1 MIPDRMIDT
10 DGLRARLRE
19 LEEVKDEV
27 IETGVKV
34 NRLSK
39 SVIYS
44 LIRDDVETARRYI
57 REMQDLVNKLRE
69 LIAKYPMYYNNAVI
83 SLQEYVEAMTMWFF
97 MTENRIPSPS
107 ELGVDAEP
115 YINGI
120 ADFTG
125 ELSRKATEEM
135 IKNNLDFALRAKKV
149 MEELY
154 LDLLSLEPR
163 DYEMRK
169 KVDYVS
175 SNINWLNEKIFY
187 KTLNIKVVQEPSSKN
202 SDVNNSLE

>member
-1 MIPDRMIDT
+1 
-10 DGLRARLRE
+10 
-19 LEEVKDEV
+19 
-27 IETGVKV
+27 
-34 NRLSK
+34 
-39 SVIYS
+39 
-44 LIRDDVETARRYI
+44 
-57 REMQDLVNKLRE
+57 
-69 LIAKYPMYYNNAVI
+69 
-83 SLQEYVEAMTMWFF
+83 
-97 MTENRIPSPS
+97 
-107 ELGVDAEP
+107 
-115 YINGI
+115 
-120 ADFTG
+120 
-125 ELSRKATEEM
+125 
-135 IKNNLDFALRAKKV
+135 

>member
-1 MIPDRMIDT
+1 MIDT

-27 IETGVKV
+27 IETGGVKV

-44 LIRDDVETARRYI
+44 LIRDDIETARRYI

-97 MTENRIPSPS
+97 MTESRIPSS
-107 ELGVDAEP
+107 DELGVDAEP

-135 IKNNLDFALRAKKV
+135 IKNNLDFALR
-149 MEELY
+149 L
-154 LDLLSLEPR
+154 R
-163 DYEMRK
+163 G
-169 KVDYVS
+169 
-175 SNINWLNEKIFY
+175 
-187 KTLNIKVVQEPSSKN
+187 
-202 SDVNNSLE
+202 

>member
-1 MIPDRMIDT
+1 MINVESIK
-10 DGLRARLRE
+10 GRLRE
-19 LEEVKDEV
+19 LENAKDSI
-27 IETGVKV
+27 IETGIKV

-44 LIRDDVETARRYI
+44 LIRGDIEAARKYI
-57 REMQDLVNKLRE
+57 NEMNTMVNKLKE
-69 LIAKYPMYYNNAVI
+69 LVNKYPMYHNNAVV
-83 SLQEYVEAMTMWFF
+83 SFQEYVEAMTMWYYL
-97 MTENRIPSPS
+97 TENRIPNPK
-107 ELGVDAEP
+107 ELDADAEP
-115 YINGI
+115 YVNGI

-135 IKNNLDFALRAKKV
+135 IKGNLDFALKAKNV

-154 LDLLSLEPR
+154 LDLLNLEPR

-175 SNINWLNEKIFY
+175 SNINWLTTLIVRY
-187 KTLNIKVVQEPSSKN
+187 KLDIGYQH
-202 SDVNNSLE
+202 

>member
-1 MIPDRMIDT
+1 MIET
-10 DGLRARLRE
+10 EKLRSRLRE
-19 LEEVKDEV
+19 LEGVKDEV

-44 LIRDDVETARRYI
+44 LIRGDAEMARKYI
-57 REMQDLVNKLRE
+57 GEMQELVNKLRD
-69 LIAKYPMYYNNAVI
+69 LVSRYPMYYNNAVV
-83 SLQEYVEAMTMWFF
+83 SLQEYVEAMTMWYY
-97 MTENRIPSPS
+97 MTENRLPTPE

-125 ELSRKATEEM
+125 ELSRKATEEL
-135 IKNNLDFALRAKKV
+135 IRGNLDFALRAKRV

-163 DYEMRK
+163 DFEMRK

-187 KTLNIKVVQEPSSKN
+187 KTLNIKIN
-202 SDVNNSLE
+202 S

>member
-1 MIPDRMIDT
+1 MIETEKLKI
-10 DGLRARLRE
+10 RLRE
-19 LEEVKDEV
+19 LENAKDEV
-27 IETGVKV
+27 IETGIKV

-44 LIRDDVETARRYI
+44 LIRDDLESARKYI
-57 REMQDLVNKLRE
+57 NEMVGLVNKLKD
-69 LIAKYPMYYNNAVI
+69 LINKYPVYYNNAVV
-83 SLQEYVEAMTMWFF
+83 SLQEYAEAMAMWYFI
-97 MTENRIPSPS
+97 TENRLPTLD
-107 ELGVDAEP
+107 ELGIDAEP

-125 ELSRKATEEM
+125 ELSRKATEEL
-135 IKNNLDFALRAKKV
+135 IKNNLDFALKVKKV
-149 MEELY
+149 MEEIY
-154 LDLLSLEPR
+154 LDLLNLEPR

-187 KTLNIKVVQEPSSKN
+187 KTLNIGKST
-202 SDVNNSLE
+202 

>member
-1 MIPDRMIDT
+1 MIDT

-27 IETGVKV
+27 IETGGVKV

-44 LIRDDVETARRYI
+44 LIRDDIETARKYI
-57 REMQDLVNKLRE
+57 REMQGLVNKLRE
-69 LIAKYPMYYNNAVI
+69 LITKYPMYYNNAVI

-97 MTENRIPSPS
+97 MTENRIPSPG

-115 YINGI
+115 YVNGI

-135 IKNNLDFALRAKKV
+135 IRNNLDFALKAKRV

-187 KTLNIKVVQEPSSKN
+187 KTLNIKVVQEQSSKSSN
-202 SDVNNSLE
+202 VNNSLSKA

>member
-1 MIPDRMIDT
+1 MIDT

>member
-1 MIPDRMIDT
+1 
-10 DGLRARLRE
+10 
-19 LEEVKDEV
+19 
-27 IETGVKV
+27 
-34 NRLSK
+34 
-39 SVIYS
+39 
-44 LIRDDVETARRYI
+44 
-57 REMQDLVNKLRE
+57 
-69 LIAKYPMYYNNAVI
+69 MYYNNAVI

-97 MTENRIPSPS
+97 ITENRIPSPG

-135 IKNNLDFALRAKKV
+135 IRNNLDFALRAKQV

-169 KVDYVS
+169 KVDYVA

-187 KTLNIKVVQEPSSKN
+187 KTLNIKAVPEQQSKN
-202 SDVNNSLE
+202 SGESNSSG

>member
-1 MIPDRMIDT
+1 MIETER
-10 DGLRARLRE
+10 LRTRLRE
-19 LEEVKDEV
+19 LEDVKDEV
-27 IETGVKV
+27 IGTGVKV

-44 LIRDDVETARRYI
+44 LIRDDVETARKYI
-57 REMQDLVNKLRE
+57 GEMQGLVNRLRD
-69 LIAKYPMYYNNAVI
+69 LITKYPMYYNNAVI

-97 MTENRIPSPS
+97 ITENRVPSPG

-125 ELSRKATEEM
+125 ELSRKATEEL
-135 IKNNLDFALRAKKV
+135 IRNNLDFAMKAKRV

-187 KTLNIKVVQEPSSKN
+187 KTLNIRAVRE
-202 SDVNNSLE
+202 

>member
-1 MIPDRMIDT
+1 MSAPSMIETER
-10 DGLRARLRE
+10 LRSRLRE
-19 LEEVKDEV
+19 LENARDEI
-27 IETGVKV
+27 IETGIKI

-44 LIRDDVETARRYI
+44 LIRDDIESARKYI
-57 REMQDLVNKLRE
+57 NEMQGLVNKLKS
-69 LIAKYPMYYNNAVI
+69 LISQYPMYYNNAVI
-83 SLQEYVEAMTMWFF
+83 SLQEYVEAMSMWYYIIEGRLP
-97 MTENRIPSPS
+97 TPE

-125 ELSRKATEEM
+125 ELSRKATEEL
-135 IKNNLDFALRAKKV
+135 IKNNLDFALKAKRIL
-149 MEELY
+149 EELY

-163 DYEMRK
+163 DFEMRK

-187 KTLNIKVVQEPSSKN
+187 KTLSVKPGA
-202 SDVNNSLE
+202 LEQK

>member
-1 MIPDRMIDT
+1 MIETER
-10 DGLRARLRE
+10 LRTRLRE

-27 IETGVKV
+27 IGTGVKV

-44 LIRDDVETARRYI
+44 LIRDDVETARKHI
-57 REMQDLVNKLRE
+57 GDMQRLVNKLRD
-69 LIAKYPMYYNNAVI
+69 LITKYPMYYNNAVI

-97 MTENRIPSPS
+97 ITENRIPGLS

-115 YINGI
+115 YVNGI

-135 IKNNLDFALRAKKV
+135 IKNNLDFALRAKRV

-187 KTLNIKVVQEPSSKN
+187 KTLNIRTNQE
-202 SDVNNSLE
+202 

>member
-1 MIPDRMIDT
+1 MIDVENI
-10 DGLRARLRE
+10 RNRLKE
-19 LEEVKDEV
+19 LENAKDEV
-27 IETGVKV
+27 IETGIKV

-44 LIRDDVETARRYI
+44 LIRGDIEKARNYI
-57 REMQDLVNKLRE
+57 SEMNNMVNKLRE
-69 LIAKYPMYYNNAVI
+69 LINKYPMYYSNAEV
-83 SLQEYVEAMTMWFF
+83 SFQEYVEAMSMWYYL
-97 MTENRIPSPS
+97 TEGKIPNPE
-107 ELGVDAEP
+107 ELNVDAEP

-135 IKNNLDFALRAKKV
+135 IRGNLDFALKVKKV

-154 LDLLSLEPR
+154 LDLLSLEPK
-163 DYEMRK
+163 DFEMRK
-169 KVDYVS
+169 KVDYVA

-187 KTLNIKVVQEPSSKN
+187 KTLNINKAN
-202 SDVNNSLE
+202 

>member
-1 MIPDRMIDT
+1 MIDT
-10 DGLRARLRE
+10 ETLRARLRE

-27 IETGVKV
+27 IETGVRV

-44 LIRDDVETARRYI
+44 LIRGDVETARKYI
-57 REMQDLVNKLRE
+57 GEMQELTSKLKD
-69 LIAKYPMYYNNAVI
+69 LIARYPMYYNNAVI

-97 MTENRIPSPS
+97 ITENRIPSPG

-135 IKNNLDFALRAKKV
+135 IRNNLDFALRAKQV

-169 KVDYVS
+169 KVDYVA

-187 KTLNIKVVQEPSSKN
+187 KTLSIKVFQEQLTRSSNVGN
-202 SDVNNSLE
+202 SSE

>member
-1 MIPDRMIDT
+1 
-10 DGLRARLRE
+10 
-19 LEEVKDEV
+19 
-27 IETGVKV
+27 
-34 NRLSK
+34 
-39 SVIYS
+39 
-44 LIRDDVETARRYI
+44 
-57 REMQDLVNKLRE
+57 MQDLVNKLRE

-135 IKNNLDFALRAKKV
+135 IKNNLNFALRAKKV

-187 KTLNIKVVQEPSSKN
+187 KTLNIKVVQEQSSKN
-202 SDVNNSLE
+202 SDANNSLE

>member
-1 MIPDRMIDT
+1 MIDT

-44 LIRDDVETARRYI
+44 LIRDDIETARKYI

-107 ELGVDAEP
+107 ELGIDAEP

-135 IKNNLDFALRAKKV
+135 IKNNLDFALKAKRV

-187 KTLNIKVVQEPSSKN
+187 KTLNIKVVQEQSSKN
-202 SDVNNSLE
+202 SNVNNSLE

>member
-1 MIPDRMIDT
+1 MIDT

-19 LEEVKDEV
+19 LEEVKDVV

-44 LIRDDVETARRYI
+44 LIRDDIETARKYI

-135 IKNNLDFALRAKKV
+135 IKNNLDFALRAKRV

-187 KTLNIKVVQEPSSKN
+187 KTLNIKVVQEQSSKN
-202 SDVNNSLE
+202 SNVNNLPK

>member
-1 MIPDRMIDT
+1 MIETER
-10 DGLRARLRE
+10 LRSRLRE
-19 LEEVKDEV
+19 LEDVKDEV
-27 IETGVKV
+27 IGTGVKV

-44 LIRDDVETARRYI
+44 LIRDDVETARKYI
-57 REMQDLVNKLRE
+57 GEMQGLVNRLRD
-69 LIAKYPMYYNNAVI
+69 LIIKYPMYYNNAVI

-97 MTENRIPSPS
+97 ITENRVPSPS

-125 ELSRKATEEM
+125 ELSRKATEEL
-135 IKNNLDFALRAKKV
+135 IRNNLDFAMKAKQV

-187 KTLNIKVVQEPSSKN
+187 KTLNIRTVRE
-202 SDVNNSLE
+202 

>member
-1 MIPDRMIDT
+1 MIDT

-19 LEEVKDEV
+19 LEEVKDVV

-44 LIRDDVETARRYI
+44 LIRDDIETARKYI

-115 YINGI
+115 
-120 ADFTG
+120 T
-125 ELSRKATEEM
+125 
-135 IKNNLDFALRAKKV
+135 
-149 MEELY
+149 
-154 LDLLSLEPR
+154 
-163 DYEMRK
+163 
-169 KVDYVS
+169 
-175 SNINWLNEKIFY
+175 
-187 KTLNIKVVQEPSSKN
+187 
-202 SDVNNSLE
+202 

>member
-1 MIPDRMIDT
+1 MLNVESIRN
-10 DGLRARLRE
+10 RLRE
-19 LEEVKDEV
+19 LENAKDEI
-27 IETGVKV
+27 IETGIKV

-44 LIRDDVETARRYI
+44 LIKGDIETARKYI
-57 REMQDLVNKLRE
+57 SEMRSMVNKLRE
-69 LIAKYPMYYNNAVI
+69 LVNKYPMYYGNAEV
-83 SLQEYVEAMTMWFF
+83 SFQEYVEAMSMWYYL
-97 MTENRIPSPS
+97 TENRIPNPE
-107 ELGVDAEP
+107 ELGVDVGP
-115 YINGI
+115 YVNGI

-135 IKNNLDFALRAKKV
+135 IKGNLDFAIEAKRL

-163 DYEMRK
+163 DFEMRK

-175 SNINWLNEKIFY
+175 SNINWMTEKIYY
-187 KTLNIKVVQEPSSKN
+187 KTLNVGRGSN
-202 SDVNNSLE
+202 

>member
-1 MIPDRMIDT
+1 MINVESIRN
-10 DGLRARLRE
+10 RLRE
-19 LEEVKDEV
+19 LEKARDEI
-27 IETGVKV
+27 IETGIKV

-44 LIRDDVETARRYI
+44 LIRGDVETARKYI
-57 REMQDLVNKLRE
+57 REMNDMVGKLRE
-69 LIAKYPMYYNNAVI
+69 LVGRYPMYYGNAEV
-83 SLQEYVEAMTMWFF
+83 SFQEYVEAMAMWYYI
-97 MTENRIPSPS
+97 TEGRLPSPE
-107 ELGVDAEP
+107 ELGVDAVP
-115 YINGI
+115 YVNGI

-135 IKNNLDFALRAKKV
+135 IRGNLDFALRVKGV

-163 DYEMRK
+163 DFEMRK

-187 KTLNIKVVQEPSSKN
+187 KTLNPTRQVQT
-202 SDVNNSLE
+202 

>member
-1 MIPDRMIDT
+1 MIDT
-10 DGLRARLRE
+10 DGLRTRLRE

-44 LIRDDVETARRYI
+44 LIRDDIETARKYI

-97 MTENRIPSPS
+97 MTENRIPSPG

-135 IKNNLDFALRAKKV
+135 IKNNLDFALKAKRV

-187 KTLNIKVVQEPSSKN
+187 KTLNIKVVQEQSSKN
-202 SDVNNSLE
+202 SNVNNSLE